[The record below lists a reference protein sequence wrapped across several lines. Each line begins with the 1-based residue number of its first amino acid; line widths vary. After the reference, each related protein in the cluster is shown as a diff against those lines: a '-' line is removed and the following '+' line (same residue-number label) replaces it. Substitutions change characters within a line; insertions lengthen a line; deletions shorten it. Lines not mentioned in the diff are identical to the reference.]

1 MNAQIG
7 KLLRVFDIENMEID
21 ANRGETYH
29 HIKHKFRDVVILPF
43 AAISNNIDFLMFDK
57 ATKHVKTSDDVECV
71 VTSWAEVHICDLED
85 DIKELYGRDA
95 WSFLKT
101 WHKFEPCMTSM
112 NFIKMKLRKYDFS
125 DN

>member
-71 VTSWAEVHICDLED
+71 VTS
-85 DIKELYGRDA
+85 
-95 WSFLKT
+95 
-101 WHKFEPCMTSM
+101 
-112 NFIKMKLRKYDFS
+112 
-125 DN
+125 